1 MIEVNYNCCIHCNK
15 KIDDFSKKYL
25 IEIIADFNKFITEKR
40 YFCKDC
46 NKKLYDKGE
55 KND

>member
-1 MIEVNYNCCIHCNK
+1 MIEVNYKRCIHCNK

-40 YFCKDC
+40 YFCEDC
-46 NKKLYDKGE
+46 NKKLYE
-55 KND
+55 